1 MSVRTSP
8 AALRNREPIAAAL
21 APALPGRGRVLMV
34 AEGSGDHAVYLARRF
49 PALAWLPSDPDEEAR
64 ASIAAHREAANLPNL
79 KAPIALDASA
89 SHWPVQHADAM
100 TCINMIHISPWAATE
115 GLMAGA
121 ARCLPPD
128 GLLYLYGPYREARQT
143 LAASNA
149 AFDADLRAR
158 NSEWGLRD
166 LNAVERLAGKN
177 GLRLTQRIDMPA
189 NNLSLF
195 FRRA

>member
-1 MSVRTSP
+1 MSARTSP

-21 APALPGRGRVLMV
+21 APALPAKGRVLMV
-34 AEGSGDHAVYLARRF
+34 AEGSGEHAVYLARRF
-49 PALAWLPSDPDEEAR
+49 PALTWLPSDPDEGAR
-64 ASIAAHREAANLPNL
+64 DSIAAHRRNADLPNL
-79 KAPIALDASA
+79 KAPVALDASA
-89 SHWPVQHADAM
+89 PHWPVQHAEAI
-100 TCINMIHISPWAATE
+100 TCINMIHISLWAATE
-115 GLMAGA
+115 GLMVGA
-121 ARCLPPD
+121 ARCLPPG
-128 GLLYLYGPYREARQT
+128 GLLYLYGPYREAGKT

-166 LNAVERLAGKN
+166 LSAVEHLAGQH